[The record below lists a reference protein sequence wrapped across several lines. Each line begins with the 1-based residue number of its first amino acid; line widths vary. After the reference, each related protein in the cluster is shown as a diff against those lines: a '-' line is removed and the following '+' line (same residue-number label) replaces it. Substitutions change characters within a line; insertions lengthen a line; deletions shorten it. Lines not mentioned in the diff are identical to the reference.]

1 MAMKQLAVL
10 GALLGFVTPGY
21 ADDGFGGASRAPA
34 VMFYYAIPIDAQSR
48 KESKPWAGMLVQ
60 GSQDYR
66 GSAAGGFGVDTRLF
80 NMLEE
85 SGSSAASFVIIGAA
99 AVAGAAL
106 VMHKGKSDQQQVQ
119 QTTPSQQTQQQ
130 QQQGSQPK
138 PPTAPCGC

>member
-10 GALLGFVTPGY
+10 GALLGFVNPGH
-21 ADDGFGGASRAPA
+21 ADDSFGGMNRAQS
-34 VMFYYAIPIDAQSR
+34 VMFYYAIPLDAQSR

-60 GSQDYR
+60 GGQDYR
-66 GSAAGGFGVDTRLF
+66 GSATGGFGVDTRLV

-99 AVAGAAL
+99 AVGAAAL

-119 QTTPSQQTQQQ
+119 QTTPPQTAQT
-130 QQQGSQPK
+130 SQPK
-138 PPTAPCGC
+138 TPPPGPCGC